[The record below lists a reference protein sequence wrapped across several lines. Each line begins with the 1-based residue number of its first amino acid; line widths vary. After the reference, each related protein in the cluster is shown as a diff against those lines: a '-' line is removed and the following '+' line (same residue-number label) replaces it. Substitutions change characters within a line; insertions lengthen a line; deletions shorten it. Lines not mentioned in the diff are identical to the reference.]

1 MLRCDARFLH
11 RAPPHLPSPRSAA
24 YFCTVERV
32 ELGTTDGR
40 PSITLDFTV
49 VSDMS
54 LGPFQ
59 RPASSRVRTAAGAA
73 CPLLREDIAS
83 ESGMKIEGRLV
94 FARGNGMAGPFYFE
108 YGEVGYSSV
117 RLPDVQEVA

>member
-1 MLRCDARFLH
+1 MAH
-11 RAPPHLPSPRSAA
+11 PPTTPIHPLGSAA

-32 ELGTTDGR
+32 ELGSTDGR

-59 RPASSRVRTAAGAA
+59 RPASSRVRTAAGVA
-73 CPLLREDIAS
+73 CPLLSEVIAS

-94 FARGNGMAGPFYFE
+94 FARGEAWGPFYFE

-117 RLPDVQEVA
+117 RLPDVQQVA